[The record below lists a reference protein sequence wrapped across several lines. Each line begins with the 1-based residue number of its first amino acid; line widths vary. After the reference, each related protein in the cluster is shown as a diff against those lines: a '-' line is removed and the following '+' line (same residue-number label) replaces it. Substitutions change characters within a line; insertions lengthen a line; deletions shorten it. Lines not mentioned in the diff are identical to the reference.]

1 MTKLTY
7 WDVLERDGAVS
18 RIGANALH
26 TAGDVLRFTLHDS
39 ASHVN
44 VAAFGA
50 GEWRQAHRIDENGQ
64 FTNRQMMAEPGG
76 KRVMPPGD
84 ADKVLADKVLAE
96 AHPADDLD

>member
-26 TAGDVLRFTLHDS
+26 TAGDVLRFTLHDG
-39 ASHVN
+39 ASHIN

-50 GEWRQAHRIDENGQ
+50 GEWRQAHRIDENEQ
-64 FTNRQMMAEPGG
+64 YTNRQGVSRPD
-76 KRVMPPGD
+76 GD
-84 ADKVLADKVLAE
+84 KTLSVDKVTTDLYPKT
-96 AHPADDLD
+96 DDLD